1 MTKKMYIG
9 GEWVSARGNATRDVI
24 NPGLAL
30 SPDKPVQ
37 SASRL
42 ARPRI

>member
-1 MTKKMYIG
+1 MTTKMYIG